1 MKSRLLTIQP
11 ELAIAH
17 SLDLCARLMSWDR
30 LCAATAVMAYVPLP
44 GEADIRP
51 VLGWILGQGKRLY
64 LPRVDWNTTS
74 MQPARVDN
82 LSDLVDGRYGIL
94 EPPPSA
100 APIDPSDL
108 DAILVPGLAFDTRGN
123 RLGRGAGF

>member
-1 MKSRLLTIQP
+1 MKSRLLTVQP

-17 SLDLCARLMSWDR
+17 SLDLCTRLMSWDR
-30 LCAATAVMAYVPLP
+30 LLAAATVMAYIPLP
-44 GEADIRP
+44 SEPDIRP
-51 VLGWILGQGKRLY
+51 VLGWILGRGKRLC
-64 LPRVDWNTTS
+64 LPRVDWNTTA
-74 MQPARVDN
+74 MHPARVDN

-108 DAILVPGLAFDTRGN
+108 DAILVP
-123 RLGRGAGF
+123 